1 MEYRNAEL
9 DALWHQVRT
18 LDNQVRQGV
27 ALELTDEV
35 LDLLRLVVPT
45 VGMSETEAER
55 TLSDVESATVLL
67 HEVRRRITEG
77 SHRLMRSLEQ
87 MYTLRDEGDLDGARQ
102 QMRDLLAVEVVPY
115 YREIAEDEIEK
126 LNEFAQ

>member
-9 DALWHQVRT
+9 DALWQQIRI
-18 LDNQVRQGV
+18 LDDRVRQGAV
-27 ALELTDEV
+27 LDLTDDV
-35 LDLLRLVVPT
+35 RDLLRLAVPS
-45 VGMSETEAER
+45 VGLSEAEAR
-55 TLSDVESATVLL
+55 KALSNIESSTVLL

-77 SHRLMRSLEQ
+77 SHRLMRALDQ

-102 QMRDLLAVEVVPY
+102 QMRDLLSVEVVPF

-126 LNEFAQ
+126 LNELDE